1 MLSSDR
7 LTATE
12 LGEEIE
18 WDEHEHN
25 KNIGGIFASIHLEK
39 LWIYG
44 NHTNKQIAVAFFNH
58 LKERTDEF
66 TQTQELKN
74 GEK

>member
-1 MLSSDR
+1 MNMN
-7 LTATE
+7 TTKT
-12 LGEEIE
+12 LGAFLHQFIS
-18 WDEHEHN
+18 
-25 KNIGGIFASIHLEK
+25 KN
-39 LWIYG
+39 YG
-44 NHTNKQIAVAFFNH
+44 FMGDHTNKQIAVAFFNH